1 MDLSGR
7 IKVGRNDPC
16 PCGSGKKYK
25 RCCLLTKPISK
36 DSLWARQREALDKLT
51 LDIMRFAGRKFG
63 EMVDEAWQDFNMSDE
78 PDALVD
84 RLTEDQIFMPYFL
97 FHWDPDGSSR
107 NRHTPGKGGVVM
119 RWFTLEK
126 AKWLTDMDRV
136 FLEQAVTQPVSFH
149 EILKT
154 EPGERIVLRDLL
166 IGTETEVIERS
177 ASCTLRPG
185 DIAYAQVWNLSG
197 LSILGCMAPLGIP
210 PSRKADVFAL
220 RKKLRKK
227 IAKQNRDLT
236 AGDVIRYAEDVR
248 ETYLN
253 IRDALYAPPVLRNTD
268 GDPLVFHTVTFHIE
282 SAEEAL
288 DALAPLAI
296 ERSKQDL
303 LEDAEFDGSGKLRSL
318 TFNWLKKGNRKFSTW
333 NNTILGSIRISENSL
348 VAEVNSAK
356 RAARIRAE
364 IEKRLGSKATH
375 RSTMTPSPEET
386 LESLGT
392 EKTAQGPSDDVF
404 ADDIFRNPEV
414 MKHAKESLQKQVE
427 AWVHQK
433 IPALGNRTPIQAV
446 RDPEGK
452 EIVESL
458 LLDWE
463 RRAEDGFFPNSL
475 QPDIQAVRK
484 LLELDRPTPG

>member
-1 MDLSGR
+1 MATPSPAK
-7 IKVGRNDPC
+7 IGRNDPC

-25 RCCLLTKPISK
+25 RCCMEQ
-36 DSLWARQREALDKLT
+36 DAARHEQWTHEREACDELT
-51 LDIMRFAGRKFG
+51 RDMMKFAALHFG
-63 EMVDEAWQDFNMSDE
+63 EQLEEAWKDFEMSDFPE
-78 PDALVD
+78 PLDEH
-84 RLTEDQIFMPYFL
+84 EDERQIFMPYFL
-97 FHWDPDGSSR
+97 FHWDPFRPRSR
-107 NRHTPGKGGVVM
+107 KATRGNSGVVA
-119 RWFTLEK
+119 RAYALER
-126 AKWLTDMDRV
+126 AGQLSD
-136 FLEQAVTQPVSFH
+136 LEQLILEQSATQPVSFH
-149 EILKT
+149 EVLWCK
-154 EPGERIVLRDLL
+154 PGERMELRDILM
-166 IGTETEVIERS
+166 GGDVEVFERLGS
-177 ASCTLRPG
+177 QGLQRG
-185 DIAYAQVWNLSG
+185 DILFAQVWNLKG
-197 LSILGCMAPLGIP
+197 YSILGCTAPICIP
-210 PSRKADVFAL
+210 PKWKAEVIGLRRKL
-220 RKKLRKK
+220 QKK
-227 IAKQNRDLT
+227 IAKQNRNLA
-236 AGDVIRYAEDVR
+236 AGDLNRYADDVR
-248 ETYLN
+248 EAYLD
-253 IRDALYAPPVLRNTD
+253 IRDGLYAPPRLANTD
-268 GDPLVFHTVTFHIE
+268 GDPLVFHTMTFHIE

-303 LEDAEFDGSGKLRSL
+303 LEDAEFDASGKLRSL
-318 TFNWLKKGNRKFSTW
+318 TFDWLKKGNRKFSTL
-333 NNTILGSIRISENSL
+333 NNTILGSIRISENLL
-348 VAEVNSAK
+348 VAEVNSAM

-375 RSTMTPSPEET
+375 RSTMTPSPEEM

-414 MKHAKESLQKQVE
+414 MKHATESLQKQVE

-433 IPALGNRTPIQAV
+433 SPALGNRTPIQAV

>member
-25 RCCLLTKPISK
+25 RCCLLTKPISQ
-36 DSLWARQREALDKLT
+36 DSLWARQREASDKLT
-51 LDIMRFAGRKFG
+51 RDMMRFAGRKFG
-63 EMVDEAWQDFNMSDE
+63 EMVDEAWQDFNMSDY
-78 PDALVD
+78 PDAIVD

-107 NRHTPGKGGVVM
+107 NRHTPGKGGVVL
-119 RWFTLEK
+119 RWYALEK

-166 IGTETEVIERS
+166 IGSETEVIERS
-177 ASCTLRPG
+177 ASRTLRPG

-197 LSILGCMAPLGIP
+197 LAILGCCAPLGIP

-220 RKKLRKK
+220 RKKLRKRM
-227 IAKQNRDLT
+227 AKQNRDLA
-236 AGDVIRYAEDVR
+236 AGDLIRYADDVR

-253 IRDALYAPPVLRNTD
+253 IRDALYSPPLFCNTD
-268 GDPLVFHTVTFHIE
+268 GDPIVYNTLKFRVE

-303 LEDAEFDGSGKLRSL
+303 LEDAEFDASGKLRSL
-318 TFNWLKKGNRKFSTW
+318 TFDWLKKGNRKFSTW
-333 NNTILGSIRISENSL
+333 NNTILGSITISGDSL
-348 VAEVNSAK
+348 VAEVNSDK
-356 RAARIRAE
+356 RAARFRAE
-364 IEKRLGSKATH
+364 IEKRLGSRA
-375 RSTMTPSPEET
+375 T
-386 LESLGT
+386 LENAIRESAEEMLGSSRRKKNAYAKVD
-392 EKTAQGPSDDVF
+392 EVF
-404 ADDIFRNPEV
+404 PDDILRDPDV
-414 MKHAKESLQKQVE
+414 KKRAAESVQKLVE
-427 AWVHQK
+427 DWVHQK
-433 IPALGNRTPIQAV
+433 IPILGNRTPLQAV

-458 LLDWE
+458 LLEWE
-463 RRAEDGFFPNSL
+463 RRVEDGSFFSNI
-475 QPDIQAVRK
+475 QPDLKAVRK